1 MSMEAGDTMIALT
14 LLHLKLGSSPVGGP
28 FSSAPTD
35 EFLLSLYWSGNLV
48 LLVTTPYV
56 LQDEMT

>member
-1 MSMEAGDTMIALT
+1 MEAGDTLTALT

-28 FSSAPTD
+28 SSSAPTD
-35 EFLLSLYWSGNLV
+35 EFLLPGYCSGNMV
-48 LLVTTPYV
+48 ILVTTPYV